1 MLHQKSSSPSW
12 STRRGAG
19 TIVCVAMALAN
30 AAWAAPALAAEPP
43 AGVREIVETCAS
55 CHGKD
60 GISAIENTPSLA
72 GQPDIFLQYQLVFIR
87 DGQRKVEVMQEFAKK
102 LTDQNIRD
110 LGAYY
115 SSLPPPPPLATTGNV
130 DAEKVTALVTPRH
143 CDSCHKPD
151 FSGQGESARLA
162 GQRPEYLVKALSDF
176 RSGARRGRGLGAMIE
191 VSVTLHDQDMEL
203 IAAWL
208 ARKP

>member
-1 MLHQKSSSPSW
+1 MQRDKRSSPSR
-12 STRRGAG
+12 STRRGVG
-19 TIVCVAMALAN
+19 NIVCVAMAQAVV
-30 AAWAAPALAAEPP
+30 AWAATAYAADPP
-43 AGVREIVETCAS
+43 DSVREIVQTCAS
-55 CHGKD
+55 CHGAD
-60 GISAIENTPSLA
+60 GISAIVNTPSLA

-115 SSLPPPPPLATTGNV
+115 SSLPPPPAPAPAGNV
-130 DAEKVTALVTPRH
+130 DAEKATALIVPRH

-203 IAAWL
+203 IAAYL

>member
-1 MLHQKSSSPSW
+1 
-12 STRRGAG
+12 
-19 TIVCVAMALAN
+19 MALA
-30 AAWAAPALAAEPP
+30 AVALAVVAWAPAAYAADPP

-72 GQPDIFLQYQLVFIR
+72 GQPDIFIQYQLVFIR
-87 DGQRKVEVMQEFAKK
+87 DGARKVEVMQEFAKK
-102 LTDQNIRD
+102 LSDQDIRD

-115 SSLPPPPPLATTGNV
+115 SSLPPPPAQTTARDV
-130 DAEKVTALVTPRH
+130 DAEKVTALMVQRH

-151 FSGQGESARLA
+151 YSGQGESARLA

-176 RSGARRGRGLGAMIE
+176 RSGTRRGRGLGAMIE
-191 VSVTLHDQDMEL
+191 VSVTLHDQDMEM
-203 IAAWL
+203 IAAYL

>member
-1 MLHQKSSSPSW
+1 MRHRKRSSPSQ
-12 STRRGAG
+12 TARRGVESFVG
-19 TIVCVAMALAN
+19 VAVALLAMG
-30 AAWAAPALAAEPP
+30 WAAAALAEPP
-43 AGVREIVETCAS
+43 ESIREIVQTCAS
-55 CHGKD
+55 CHGQD
-60 GISAIENTPSLA
+60 GVSAIENTPSLA
-72 GQPDIFLQYQLVFIR
+72 AQPDIFLQYQLVFIR

-102 LTDQNIRD
+102 LTDQDIRE

-115 SSLPPPPPLATTGNV
+115 SSLPPPPAQPTIRKV
-130 DAEKVTALVTPRH
+130 DDKSVTALIEPRH

-162 GQRPEYLVKALSDF
+162 GQRPEYLAKALADF
-176 RSGARRGRGLGAMIE
+176 RSGARRGRGLGIMIE
-191 VSVTLHDQDMEL
+191 VSVSLHDEDMQM